1 MGSAGP
7 VGNPTLAEIIGGQ
20 LDSNFVTAK
29 DTDIVFSHLAGDVCN
44 NHMSILQLY
53 PKLGIRQV
61 FKNRAFHFDMFF
73 FCHSIIW
80 ASAR

>member
-1 MGSAGP
+1 M
-7 VGNPTLAEIIGGQ
+7 
-20 LDSNFVTAK
+20 
-29 DTDIVFSHLAGDVCN
+29 FSHLAGDVCN
-44 NHMSILQLY
+44 NHMSIFQLY